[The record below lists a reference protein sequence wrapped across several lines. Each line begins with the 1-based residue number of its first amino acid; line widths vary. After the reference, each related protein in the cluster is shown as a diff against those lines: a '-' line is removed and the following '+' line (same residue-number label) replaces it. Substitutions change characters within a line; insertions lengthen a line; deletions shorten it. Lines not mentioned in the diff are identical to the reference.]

1 MARIGRPKADK
12 PKAIEVKARIDTET
26 NKKLLEYCAREGKT
40 KTQVVREG
48 IDRILGK

>member
-12 PKAIEVKARIDTET
+12 PKAIEVKARIDAET
-26 NKKLLEYCAREGKT
+26 NKRLLESCTREGKT

-48 IDRILGK
+48 INRILGE